1 MRSDVVLVALA
12 LALASCTHHEK
23 PEDRPPPSQ
32 PAGPPPGDAAYVGTE
47 TTTFT
52 PGSRRALIYTWS
64 NRFPLKVQGDV
75 EWLID
80 SSIYQK
86 TKDGA
91 NAWRLIYYTKDGHEA
106 LQVGACEY
114 VSPEAAKESY
124 EKVLGSIPAPAPLTV
139 AGCDDGA
146 QGAFGDHALALAVSS
161 RYLFIFDRPR
171 AKVVGDPAV
180 KTIVKACLTEP
191 PSDDQPPAEGD
202 PAAPKPKGD

>member
-1 MRSDVVLVALA
+1 MRSELLVAVALA
-12 LALASCTHHEK
+12 LTGCTHHEK
-23 PEDRPPPSQ
+23 PEDHPPPPAQ
-32 PAGPPPGDAAYVGTE
+32 PAGPPPGDAAHIGTE

-52 PGSRRALIYTWS
+52 PGSQRALIYTWS
-64 NRFPLKVQGDV
+64 GRFPLKVQGDV

-80 SSIYQK
+80 SSLYQK

-114 VSPEAAKESY
+114 VSPDAAKESY
-124 EKVLGSIPAPAPLTV
+124 EKVLANVPSPTPLAV
-139 AGCDDGA
+139 EGCDDGA
-146 QGAFGDHALALAVSS
+146 QGAFGDHALALARSS

-191 PSDDQPPAEGD
+191 PSDDQPPADGES
-202 PAAPKPKGD
+202 APKTKGD